1 MAWPSCHYGDVT
13 GPSTMSTSTQQ
24 TGGPA
29 FDVWQIPRLDP
40 DQRVITGTSAG
51 LARELGI
58 DPVWVRMS
66 FVVLSIAGG
75 WGIVLYLAAWFVM
88 TRQSLVEEEYVPL
101 DKAVTPRVRLV
112 AFLMIVAGVIILSVS
127 YGVPFLGG
135 LVWPAVFI
143 AAAVAVGLDRSRLGR
158 WRTLGDLPNRGVG
171 SRVALGIALLF
182 AGVISASFISLEFWD
197 AVGGIVVA
205 ALVLVGA
212 GVVFAPV
219 IRSLGTDLS
228 AERRMRI
235 RSEERADMA
244 AHLHDSVL
252 QTLTLIQKKSSDT
265 SVVSLARRQEREL
278 RSWLFDDKAL
288 NPNLGFRAG
297 LEVAMASVED
307 DYQLPVEVVVV
318 GDCPTNA
325 DIVALL
331 NAARE
336 AAANAARHSGASRVD
351 VFAEVG
357 PDAIEVFV
365 RDTGVGFD
373 IDEVGDDRAGVRN
386 SIIGRMER
394 HGGSARVHS
403 SPGAGTEI
411 ELQVPRTD
419 TTTFEKVESP

>member
-1 MAWPSCHYGDVT
+1 M
-13 GPSTMSTSTQQ
+13 
-24 TGGPA
+24 
-29 FDVWQIPRLDP
+29 WQIPRLDP
-40 DQRVITGTSAG
+40 ERRLITGTSAG
-51 LARELGI
+51 VAREIGI

-66 FVVLSIAGG
+66 FVVLAIAG
-75 WGIVLYLAAWFVM
+75 WGVVLYLAAWFLM
-88 TRQSLVEEEYVPL
+88 ARQSLTKEPYAPFE
-101 DKAVTPRVRLV
+101 KAVTPRVRLV
-112 AFLMIVAGVIILSVS
+112 AFLMIAAGLIILSAS

-143 AAAVAVGLDRSRLGR
+143 AAAIAVGLDRSRLGR

-197 AVGGIVVA
+197 AVGGVVVA
-205 ALVLVGA
+205 GLVLVGA
-212 GVVFAPV
+212 GVVFAP
-219 IRSLGTDLS
+219 IISNLGTDLS

-252 QTLTLIQKKSSDT
+252 QTLTLIQKRSHDT

-297 LEVAMASVED
+297 LEGAMASVED
-307 DYQLPVEVVVV
+307 MYELPVEVVVV
-318 GDCPTNA
+318 GDCPTDENIA
-325 DIVALL
+325 ALL
-331 NAARE
+331 RAARE
-336 AAANAARHSGASRVD
+336 AAANAARHSGAGRVD

-357 PDAIEVFV
+357 QDAIEVFV

-373 IDEVGDDRAGVRN
+373 IDDVGDDRAGVRD

-411 ELQVPRTD
+411 ELNVPRPD
-419 TTTFEKVESP
+419 TTSLEEVETF